1 MLHLHNITISGI
13 CQHKTQ
19 NIRNNYQSIIYRDL
33 KNEFYNIISKIRFL
47 NPNISSSSKASTK
60 KPLFPLLF
68 GNTFALTAIESFDVL
83 QLHETLLLLLFL
95 PLLGQFVLIVNKSFS
110 TPLHPLLLIVNKFP
124 LSLFE
129 NPPCY

>member
-1 MLHLHNITISGI
+1 MLNFAIFFITKFSTHL
-13 CQHKTQ
+13 
-19 NIRNNYQSIIYRDL
+19 
-33 KNEFYNIISKIRFL
+33 
-47 NPNISSSSKASTK
+47 SSSETSTK
-60 KPLFPLLF
+60 LPLFPLLF

>member
-1 MLHLHNITISGI
+1 MQYFLLQNSALTHLL
-13 CQHKTQ
+13 
-19 NIRNNYQSIIYRDL
+19 L
-33 KNEFYNIISKIRFL
+33 KHPQKL
-47 NPNISSSSKASTK
+47 
-60 KPLFPLLF
+60 PLFPLLF

-110 TPLHPLLLIVNKFP
+110 TPLHSLLLIVNKFP

-129 NPPCY
+129 TPPCY